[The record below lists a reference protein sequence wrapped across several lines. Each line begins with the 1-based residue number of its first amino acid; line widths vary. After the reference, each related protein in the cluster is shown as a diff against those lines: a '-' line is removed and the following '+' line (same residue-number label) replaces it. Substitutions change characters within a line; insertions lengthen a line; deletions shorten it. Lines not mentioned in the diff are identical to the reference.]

1 MFKISEDANSIF
13 FSFSSEMMIV
23 DRVIQS
29 CRDYLKRFDIPEFSK
44 FRLVL
49 RELLINAVEHGN
61 RKAVERTVSCRI
73 EAMGGF
79 QFKITV
85 EDEGEG
91 FDYAS
96 LSMELPKD
104 PHQIRSRGYALIA
117 AFTDKLEF
125 NEKGNKITAFIHI
138 HRETDYRIE
147 SCNDWQ
153 IITPSGDI
161 TAGTADKFRA
171 SLVSLIDRGHINYQ
185 FDFTHVQDI
194 DSIGLSVM
202 IIFAKMLAKKNAGRQ
217 LKIIHAGNVLTDLF
231 HLTRMDK
238 IYKIEG

>member
-1 MFKISEDANSIF
+1 MNEHANSIC
-13 FSFSSEMMIV
+13 FSFSSEMLLV

-61 RKAVERTVSCRI
+61 RKAVERPVLCRI
-73 EAMGGF
+73 ESIGGF

-104 PHQIRSRGYALIA
+104 PHQLRSRGYALIN
-117 AFTDKLEF
+117 AFTDSLEF
-125 NEKGNKITAFIHI
+125 NEKGNQVTAFIHI
-138 HRETDYRIE
+138 QQETDYRID
-147 SCNDWQ
+147 SRNDWQ
-153 IITPSGDI
+153 IIIPSGDI

-171 SLVSLIDRGHINYQ
+171 LLVSLIDRGHISYQ

-202 IIFAKMLAKKNAGRQ
+202 IIFAKMLDKKNADRK
-217 LKIIHAGNVLTDLF
+217 LKIIHAGNVLSDLF

-238 IYKIEG
+238 IYKIER